1 MPTEYPNG
9 RVIVDITP
17 QQQLSNSLVASQQA
31 TLDALELQVQDCIIA
46 GDEICAESWNDVKTG
61 IKEGIAA
68 DLFVYLNNEG
78 GEFISNVRLHTSTDF
93 VRIGLLWHQ
102 YSPETQASAE
112 QVMSL
117 PNYIEP
123 WTSESPSSLEGFE
136 EEEIAFR
143 WTNCA
148 DLQQRNTIGNAG
160 LNIGD
165 AIDNIKGEGG
175 EPVEGVWVLQ
185 GSNGG
190 AGSIQSSVPEEPNI
204 VFCNSNVG

>member
-9 RVIVDITP
+9 RVSVDITP
-17 QQQLSNSLVASQQA
+17 QQNLSSALAASQQA
-31 TLDALELQVQDCIIA
+31 TIEALEVQIQACIIA
-46 GDEICAESWNDVKTG
+46 GDEICEETWTGVKNG
-61 IKEGIAA
+61 IEDGIASE
-68 DLFVYLNNEG
+68 LFVYLNNEG

-136 EEEIAFR
+136 EEETAFV
-143 WTNCA
+143 WTNCE
-148 DLQQRNTIGNAG
+148 DFQQKGTVLNSG
-160 LNIGD
+160 LAIGD
-165 AIDNIKGEGG
+165 AIDNLQGEGG
-175 EPVEGVWVLQ
+175 ESIEGIWVLQ
-185 GSNGG
+185 GTQGN
-190 AGSIQSSVPEEPNI
+190 AENINATAPENPNV
-204 VFCNSNVG
+204 VFCNSNLG

>member
-9 RVIVDITP
+9 RVSVDITP
-17 QQQLSNSLVASQQA
+17 QQNLSSALAASQQA
-31 TLDALELQVQDCIIA
+31 TIEALEVQIQACIIA
-46 GDEICAESWNDVKTG
+46 GDEICEETWTGVKNG
-61 IKEGIAA
+61 IEDGIASE
-68 DLFVYLNNEG
+68 LFVYLNNEG

-136 EEEIAFR
+136 EEETAFV
-143 WTNCA
+143 WTNCE
-148 DLQQRNTIGNAG
+148 DFQQKGTVLNSG
-160 LNIGD
+160 LAIGD
-165 AIDNIKGEGG
+165 AIDNLQGEGG
-175 EPVEGVWVLQ
+175 ESIEGIWVLQ
-185 GSNGG
+185 GTQGN
-190 AGSIQSSVPEEPNI
+190 AENINATAPENPNV
-204 VFCNSNVG
+204 VFCNSSLG